1 MCGLLGPSEVREAT
15 VLLPESLGDMIAP
28 DPALTLLWE
37 VKELHDSLSLLTM
50 MREASGGL
58 AAEWPSSLP

>member
-1 MCGLLGPSEVREAT
+1 M
-15 VLLPESLGDMIAP
+15 LLPEPLGDMIAP